1 MDSEQGTRSW
11 YAGIL
16 SWLPAIAQFGTLVV
30 VAIALLWPA
39 PATSNMLFA
48 GWAGSDL
55 MISHWPTAL
64 LIQRTFAQ
72 SHTLPLWNPYYAGGQ
87 PLGADPLAALF
98 YLPTHLVHFFSLR
111 NYYLVLILVHLIW
124 AGLGVLLLASRAP
137 GLPRLPALL
146 AAVSYMATPRLLAH
160 LGAGHI
166 TIVQTV
172 AWYPWLALAC
182 WATARNPRRWGAL
195 LGICLAMMLLA
206 GHPQMAYYGMMMTA
220 ALAIWLLLTRV
231 ARWRKLDWR
240 ALCGSAAGLTG
251 AAVVGGLLAAI
262 YLLPLLEFTALST
275 RQLALPSR
283 DAYPLK
289 NFLHSLIFQPPPVG
303 LYWESLISP
312 GLVVLALALLGAV
325 MRWRKAWPMVLG
337 IVLVG
342 ELAMGAASPVY
353 SRVVHL
359 LPDLDLFRAPTRI
372 WFIALMLI
380 ALLAGLGADALLG
393 GIRYV
398 VARGIRHDLY
408 RGAVVAAAGMLAVLF
423 VAFSL
428 VTSEA
433 GYTHTGDV
441 DALTTPSTLARTAAQ
456 LAGNGRIYGV
466 QENLPQVDAVELQ
479 VSFADGWNPL
489 LIESYVR
496 YMTLAGGY
504 YASGYQLHLPIDAPW
519 VKPHATLLGLMNV
532 SILVSRR
539 PLSDPHFVK
548 VEEADGTLIYKNT
561 ADAGPAYLIRP
572 GPGGNPPSLSQFQR
586 IGTDMRIVTMTPE
599 QQTFTFSSSTTAYV
613 VIAMPAFPGWVAEL
627 DGHVVPTRLFAGV
640 MPAIKVGPGKHT
652 LSYTYKP
659 ASMRDG
665 ALLSLIGLLA
675 ALAWLIVGRFWKP
688 EWPRPRQKD
697 QDREEHPQPESP
709 AEIGSGNT
717 LLPP

>member
-1 MDSEQGTRSW
+1 MDTEQGTRSW

-98 YLPTHLVHFFSLR
+98 YPPTHLVHFFSLR

-146 AAVSYMATPRLLAH
+146 AAVSYMATPRLLAD

-182 WATARNPRRWGAL
+182 WATTRNPRRWGAL
-195 LGICLAMMLLA
+195 LGVCIAMTLLA

-220 ALAIWLLLTRV
+220 ALAAWLLIK
-231 ARWRKLDWR
+231 RWKGEGWR
-240 ALCGSAAGLTG
+240 APLVPLASLAA
-251 AAVVGGLLAAI
+251 AAVVGGLLAAV

-275 RQLALPSR
+275 RQLSLSST
-283 DAYPLK
+283 DAYPLM
-289 NFLHSLIFQPPPVG
+289 NFLHALIFQPPPVG
-303 LYWESLISP
+303 LYWEGLISP
-312 GLVVLALALLGAV
+312 GLAVLALALVGV
-325 MRWRKAWPMVLG
+325 MTRWRRAWPLMLG
-337 IVLVG
+337 IIAVG
-342 ELAMGAASPVY
+342 AMAPGVASPIYIV
-353 SRVVHL
+353 VVHL
-359 LPDLDLFRAPTRI
+359 LPGLDLFRAPARI
-372 WFIALMLI
+372 WFVALMLI
-380 ALLAGLGADALLG
+380 ALLAGLGADALLA

-398 VARGIRHDLY
+398 ASHGIRRSSY

-428 VTSEA
+428 VISEA
-433 GYTHTGDV
+433 GYTRTGDV

-456 LAGNGRIYGV
+456 LASNGRIYGV
-466 QENLPQVDAVELQ
+466 QENLPQVDAVQLQ

-548 VEEADGTLIYKNT
+548 LGEADSMLIYKNT
-561 ADAGPAYLIRP
+561 ADAGPAYLIKP
-572 GPGGNPPSLSQFQR
+572 GPGGNPPSLSQFQMINADVR
-586 IGTDMRIVTMTPE
+586 IITMTPE
-599 QQTFTFSSSTTAYV
+599 QQTFTFSSSIEAYL

-659 ASMRDG
+659 ASVRDG

-688 EWPRPRQKD
+688 SKPHTTSKKD
-697 QDREEHPQPESP
+697 DSYKEP
-709 AEIGSGNT
+709 
-717 LLPP
+717 LLTAS